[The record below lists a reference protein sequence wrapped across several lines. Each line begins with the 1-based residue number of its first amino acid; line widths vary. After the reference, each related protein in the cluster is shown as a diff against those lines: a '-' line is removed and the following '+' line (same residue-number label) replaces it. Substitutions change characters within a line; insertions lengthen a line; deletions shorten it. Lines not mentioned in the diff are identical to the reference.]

1 MTGGGESGARGSA
14 RRRARGRVI
23 VAGGGTAGHVLPGL
37 AIAEALVDRGLVAD
51 RSSVVVVGSARGIEA
66 ELVPP
71 TGFGLRLL
79 PGRGIQR
86 RLTPA
91 NVVAAAGLLGALVR
105 AVLLLVRR
113 RPDAVVVLGGY
124 ASVPCGLAAVA
135 LRIPI
140 VVAEQN
146 AVPGAANRLLGR
158 FARACAVSFPGTR
171 LPRAVVTGNPVRS
184 EIRSAAADGSAR
196 RGARDRL
203 GLDDRP
209 FVVAFGG
216 SLGARRINR
225 AVAWAVGVWR
235 GGPVV
240 VQHVVGRRG
249 WASDPDG
256 TGERA
261 RVVSASVDYRPV
273 EYEADMPSV
282 LSAADVVVCRAGATT
297 VAELSVLGVPSILVP
312 LPGAPGDHQ
321 TANAVGLDEVGAAR
335 VVVDAELDG
344 ARLSGVLGEMLAD
357 RVALESMAV
366 AARSLGRPD
375 AAERVADLVAEA
387 LANAVGGAAEEDSR

>member
-1 MTGGGESGARGSA
+1 MTGGRATGSRGSG
-14 RRRARGRVI
+14 RRRARGRIV

-37 AIAEALVDRGLVAD
+37 AIAEALVDRGLAAD
-51 RSSVVVVGSARGIEA
+51 RGSVVMVGSARGIEA
-66 ELVPP
+66 DLVPP

-91 NVVAAAGLLGALVR
+91 NAVAAAGLLVALVR

-135 LRIPI
+135 LRIPV

-158 FARACAVSFPGTR
+158 FARSCAVSFPGTR

-184 EIRSAAADGSAR
+184 EVRSAAADASAR
-196 RGARDRL
+196 RVVRDRF

-225 AVAWAVGVWR
+225 AVAAAVEDWT

-240 VQHVVGRRG
+240 VQHVVGPRG
-249 WASDPDG
+249 WALDPDGTGGPDG

-261 RVVSASVDYRPV
+261 GVVPVSVDYRPV

-321 TANAVGLDEVGAAR
+321 TANAEGLAGVGAAR
-335 VVVDAELDG
+335 VVADAEMDG
-344 ARLSGVLGEMLAD
+344 ALLSGVLGEMLAD
-357 RVALESMAV
+357 RVALGSMGA

-375 AAERVADLVAEA
+375 AAERVADLVADAVAEA
-387 LANAVGGAAEEDSR
+387 GR